1 MAKAAFT
8 VTFGT
13 SLGDGQYVL
22 TSGKRG
28 GRLDAL
34 VAAAKAI
41 GAGDASA
48 EVVAVE
54 TEVAVADV
62 QVLVDTA
69 TVTSMNHL
77 RRALEAVLRDAQA
90 SGMV

>member
-1 MAKAAFT
+1 MAKSAFT
-8 VTFGT
+8 VTFGQ
-13 SLGDGQYVL
+13 SVGDGNYAL

-28 GRLDAL
+28 GSLDAL

-48 EVVAVE
+48 AVVAVE

-62 QVLVDTA
+62 QVLVNPA
-69 TVTSMNHL
+69 TVTSLNHL
-77 RRALEAVLRDAQA
+77 RRALDAVLRDARS